1 MFDFKFPDVGEGIH
15 EGKIVKWL
23 VKEGDEVK
31 ADQAIVE
38 VETDKAVVEIP
49 APKAGKILKLY
60 HKETQVIKVGE
71 TLATIEIKNVV
82 AYASGASAQRGEE
95 SGFASSERSELTKQR
110 ESTGVVGSLEPTA
123 IGVMKAPSLANS
135 GAVFGD
141 HEAALPPQ
149 KEKNIHEEKKE
160 IRSSEKKDFSKE
172 PGAIGAIKS
181 GIKSVK
187 KYDLFGY
194 IDHIPYAGMRKTV
207 GDHMTQSVSKIPQVT
222 HTDTADV
229 TELWQFREKEKIK
242 AKKEGIHLTFMPF
255 FIRAAVNALK
265 KHPYLNAAC
274 DEQNSEIILKKY
286 YNIGIA
292 VDTENGLMVPVLKGA
307 DKKDIFQ
314 IAKELQDLAEKARS
328 RKINPMDLKG
338 STFTITNVGSTGS
351 GEFFTPIINYPEA
364 AILGIGLIKDQPA
377 ALNGKVVIRK
387 VLYLSL
393 TFDHRVIDGAEAA
406 RFMKTFMEQLGNLE
420 T

>member
-1 MFDFKFPDVGEGIH
+1 MDFKFPDVGEGIH
-15 EGKIVKWL
+15 EGKIIKWL
-23 VKEGDEVK
+23 VKEGDAVK

-49 APKAGKILKLY
+49 SSKAGKILKLY
-60 HKETQVIKVGE
+60 HKETETIKVGE
-71 TLATIEIKNVV
+71 ILATIEETGKT
-82 AYASGASAQRGEE
+82 AQ
-95 SGFASSERSELTKQR
+95 EREKK

-123 IGVMKAPSLANS
+123 IGIMKAPSLANS

-141 HEAALPPQ
+141 HESASPPQ
-149 KEKNIHEEKKE
+149 KEKKGFTKE
-160 IRSSEKKDFSKE
+160 I
-172 PGAIGAIKS
+172 GAIGIIKS
-181 GIKSVK
+181 GIKAVK

-194 IDHIPYAGMRKTV
+194 IDHIPYEGMRKTI
-207 GDHMTQSVSKIPQVT
+207 GDHMVKSVSKIPQVT
-222 HTDTADV
+222 HTDTVDV
-229 TELWQFREKEKIK
+229 TALWNFREKEKLK
-242 AKKEGIHLTFMPF
+242 AEKEGIHLTFMPF
-255 FIRAAVNALK
+255 FIKGAVQALK
-265 KHPYLNAAC
+265 KHPFLNATF
-274 DEQNSEIILKKY
+274 DEQNHEIILKKY

-314 IAKELQDLAEKARS
+314 IAKELGDLAEKARS

-338 STFTITNVGSTGS
+338 GTFTITNVGSIGS

-364 AILGIGLIKDQPA
+364 AILGIGLIKDQPV
-377 ALNGKVVIRK
+377 ALEGKVVIRK

-406 RFMKTFMEQLGNLE
+406 RFMKTFMEQLKNPNNGA